1 MRSVPSLRSLR
12 DVAQHHLQDLADVA
26 LSRACLG
33 CGREGSVLCLPCKAR
48 LPQVPAVRER
58 TPVAWFAGEYEGLLR
73 DLVLAHKERGVR
85 ALASD
90 LGIVLAHSVWAAGSS
105 AHSITLVPVPAHRS
119 SLIMRGRDCLNEI
132 AHAAASD
139 LRLRGRQCTVEPLL
153 MWKRETARHAGQ
165 SARARMDLGHALV
178 ARTRGTAGRSVIVVD
193 DVITTGA
200 TVDEAV
206 RALEASGI
214 RVTAIACVASR
225 SLRPK

>member
-1 MRSVPSLRSLR
+1 MRSLPSLRSLR
-12 DVAQHHLQDLADVA
+12 DVARLHLQDLADVA

-33 CGREGSVLCLPCKAR
+33 CGREGSVLCLACKAR
-48 LPQVPAVRER
+48 LHQAPAVRER

-73 DLVLAHKERGVR
+73 DLVLAHKVQGVR

-90 LGIVLAHSVWAAGSS
+90 LGTLLARSVWAAGSS
-105 AHSITLVPVPAHRS
+105 AHSIELVPIPAHRL
-119 SLIMRGRDCLNEI
+119 SLVKRGRDCLNEI
-132 AHAAASD
+132 ADAAASD
-139 LRLRGRQCTVEPLL
+139 LRLRGRECTVESLL
-153 MWKRETARHAGQ
+153 MWKRETARHTGQ

-178 ARTRGTAGRSVIVVD
+178 ARTRGTAGKSVIVVD

-206 RALEASGI
+206 RALEASGV

-225 SLRPK
+225 SLRPR